1 MKKIIYFAICVFF
14 GTVVF
19 GQNFEPVENAFKFN
33 IYDIDKNSE
42 ISVFY
47 TNVPIAGRQFRV
59 KVSSDGHLEANG
71 KRIRIFGTNLTNLPL
86 KTEAIKY
93 AEFLASQGYNC
104 VRFHHVDSSWANAL
118 MKLDQNTNK
127 WVISKE
133 GLDRFDYF
141 VNELKKCGIYT
152 NINLLTG
159 RTYSSADGLPKSI
172 DNVKE
177 WKNRH
182 CYGFWNETARNL
194 QKEFAKELLTHKN
207 PYTGLT
213 YLEDPAVAIVEINNE
228 NGVIH
233 SYLDGWLEE
242 YDDEL
247 WGELEEKWNVWL
259 KKNNHSFESLA
270 KTYNQNVP
278 ISTEL
283 VNNNSRWKF
292 EKYGGAEAKVLGTQ
306 GSYKIEIKKKG
317 MESWHI
323 QYNTSKLSLQE
334 GNLYTVKFTARS
346 TKPAEIDVSFQQAHD
361 PWMNAGW
368 TKRIK
373 LTPEWQTFELPA
385 VCGLTDSNIRLNFSN
400 MGFLENTDVFLK
412 EIAMYEGGSKEVVE
426 KSKIS
431 AKNIKL
437 PRRSEYDSLPNGFR
451 NLVLNF
457 LYSVEE
463 NYWSDM
469 LSYIRED
476 LGSKSLIMGTA
487 ITCSTVSLMNMFDII
502 DSHAYWN
509 HPIFPNESWNN
520 SDYYV
525 NNADL
530 TKDVTGGTLTNL
542 ALQRVYGKPFSVSE
556 YDHPFPNQFS
566 SQMYPM
572 LASYASFQ
580 DWDCIYTFC
589 SEIPTFAYSRVN
601 GYFDQTNNPVKA
613 AAAPIAARIFKNFL
627 VEPGKTSVYVELSKS
642 KELENL
648 YRSNAWAVSSLS
660 YMGIEPVIGFKH
672 KFGIVY
678 SGNANSMPENAVSYD
693 SSKAE
698 IDFIKQKITDKK
710 DGVFSD
716 TKELF
721 WNADYGVFIVQN
733 PFVAISVLNKDAVL
747 PTYPIEWL
755 KKDMLLPI
763 IQNKD
768 FITFAAVKEKS
779 DWLIFSSSWCGNK
792 NESLHAYGA
801 KQNHTKML
809 KTRDSI
815 PLSTNMNS
823 KGEVFTLSGDGILGM
838 KSGSRWKL
846 YQFDNK
852 GQLKDK
858 PQLGTVFTFKQD
870 SGTLWY
876 KLSLQ

>member
-1 MKKIIYFAICVFF
+1 
-14 GTVVF
+14 
-19 GQNFEPVENAFKFN
+19 
-33 IYDIDKNSE
+33 
-42 ISVFY
+42 
-47 TNVPIAGRQFRV
+47 
-59 KVSSDGHLEANG
+59 
-71 KRIRIFGTNLTNLPL
+71 
-86 KTEAIKY
+86 
-93 AEFLASQGYNC
+93 
-104 VRFHHVDSSWANAL
+104 
-118 MKLDQNTNK
+118 
-127 WVISKE
+127 
-133 GLDRFDYF
+133 
-141 VNELKKCGIYT
+141 
-152 NINLLTG
+152 
-159 RTYSSADGLPKSI
+159 
-172 DNVKE
+172 
-177 WKNRH
+177 
-182 CYGFWNETARNL
+182 
-194 QKEFAKELLTHKN
+194 
-207 PYTGLT
+207 
-213 YLEDPAVAIVEINNE
+213 
-228 NGVIH
+228 
-233 SYLDGWLEE
+233 
-242 YDDEL
+242 
-247 WGELEEKWNVWL
+247 
-259 KKNNHSFESLA
+259 
-270 KTYNQNVP
+270 
-278 ISTEL
+278 
-283 VNNNSRWKF
+283 
-292 EKYGGAEAKVLGTQ
+292 
-306 GSYKIEIKKKG
+306 
-317 MESWHI
+317 
-323 QYNTSKLSLQE
+323 
-334 GNLYTVKFTARS
+334 
-346 TKPAEIDVSFQQAHD
+346 
-361 PWMNAGW
+361 MNAGW
-368 TKRIK
+368 TKRVK
-373 LTPEWQTFELPA
+373 LTPEWQTFEFPA

-487 ITCSTVSLMNMFDII
+487 VTCSTVSLMNMFDII

-530 TKDVTGGTLTNL
+530 TKDATGGTLTNL

-648 YRSNAWAVSSLS
+648 FRSNAWAVSSLS

-678 SGNANSMPENAVSYD
+678 SENANSMPENAVSYD

-721 WNADYGVFIVQN
+721 WNANYGVFIVQN

>member
-1 MKKIIYFAICVFF
+1 VFF
-14 GTVVF
+14 LELLFLGKHL
-19 GQNFEPVENAFKFN
+19 NPFKFN

-42 ISVFY
+42 ISAFY
-47 TNVPIAGRQFRV
+47 TNTPISGRQFRV
-59 KVSSDGHLEANG
+59 KVSSDGHLESNG
-71 KRIRIFGTNLTNLPL
+71 KRLRIFGTNLTNIPL

-159 RTYSSADGLPKSI
+159 RTYSSADGLPKNI
-172 DNVKE
+172 DKVKD

-194 QKEFAKELLTHKN
+194 QKEFAKELLGHTN

-270 KTYNQNVP
+270 KTYNQEVP

-283 VNNNSRWKF
+283 VNSNSRWNF

-323 QYNTSKLSLQE
+323 QYNTSRLSLQE
-334 GNLYTVKFTARS
+334 GNLYTVKFTARA
-346 TKPAEIDVSFQQAHD
+346 TNPAEIDVSLQQAHD

-368 TKRIK
+368 SKRVN
-373 LTPEWQTFELPA
+373 LTPEWQTFEIPA

-426 KSKIS
+426 KSAIS

-487 ITCSTVSLMNMFDII
+487 VTCSTVSLMNMFDII

-509 HPIFPNESWNN
+509 HPVFPNESWNN

-530 TKDVTGGTLTNL
+530 TKDATGGTLTNL

-556 YDHPFPNQFS
+556 YDHPYPNQFS

-589 SEIPTFAYSRVN
+589 SEIPTFAYSRVS
-601 GYFDQTNNPVKA
+601 GYFDQSNNPVKT

-627 VEPGKTSVYVELSKS
+627 VEPAKTSVYVELDKT

-648 YRSNAWAVSSLS
+648 YRSNAWAVCSLS

-672 KFGIVY
+672 KFGIAY
-678 SGNANSMPENAVSYD
+678 NENANSMPENAVSYD
-693 SSKAE
+693 ASKSE
-698 IDFIKQKITDKK
+698 IDMIKQKIVDQK

-721 WNADYGVFIVQN
+721 WNANYGVFIVQN

-747 PTYPIEWL
+747 PTYPIEWI

-768 FITFAAVKEKS
+768 FITFAAVKEQS

-801 KQNHTKML
+801 KENHTKML
-809 KTRDSI
+809 KTRDAI
-815 PLSTNMNS
+815 PLSTNMNA